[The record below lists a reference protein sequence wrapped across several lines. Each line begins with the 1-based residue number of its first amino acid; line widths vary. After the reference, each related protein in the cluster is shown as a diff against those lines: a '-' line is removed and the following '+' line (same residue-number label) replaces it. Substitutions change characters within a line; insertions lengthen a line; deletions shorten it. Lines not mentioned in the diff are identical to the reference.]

1 MRTELSPSQRV
12 AFDTAM
18 AALETTSTAVV
29 HCADG
34 LGRTTVLRALH
45 ESLGGV
51 FLGGKE
57 LLEASRDAHPLATD
71 ETVHA
76 LIARALASSDVVVFD
91 DLHLLA
97 NATTFWQVYPRGG
110 FLLDAIVALTATAEE
125 TGKTLVFGA
134 DGRTA
139 TTLLAR
145 MDRAVIPDLTVDD
158 FRHVIA
164 AWAGAERAA
173 SLDVTKIHRFAP
185 KLNARQLRRTS
196 ETLAHRTDELST
208 EAFLAHIAEHHL
220 ASNVRMGEV
229 QDVDLSDLR
238 GMEDVL
244 EALEASVVFPLEN
257 AELAAEFRLRPK
269 RGVLLAG
276 PPGTGKTTIGRALA
290 RRLRGKFFL
299 LDGTVI
305 SGSRDFYERV
315 KRLFD
320 LAKRNAPAII
330 FIDDSDVIFEAN
342 NETGLYRFLLTMLD
356 GIESETAG
364 QICVMLTA
372 MDVGNLPPAL
382 VRSGRIEL
390 WLETRLPDSTARA
403 QILADR
409 CAELPASVGSVD
421 IDRIAAATEG
431 MSGADLK
438 RMVDDG
444 KLLYAFDLARARPLD
459 TITDYILA
467 ALETVRANKHQYAT
481 AEARARGLRPA
492 RPPQFMVAQAM
503 VEEHSRAR

>member
-1 MRTELSPSQRV
+1 MSTELCPSQRI
-12 AFDTAM
+12 AFDAAM
-18 AALETTSTAVV
+18 AALETATAAVV
-29 HCADG
+29 HCGDG
-34 LGRTTVLRALH
+34 LGRTTVLRAIH
-45 ESLGGV
+45 QSLGGV
-51 FLGGKE
+51 FLGARE
-57 LLEASRDAHPLATD
+57 LLEASRDSHPLAPD
-71 ETVHA
+71 ETLHA
-76 LIARALASSDVVVFD
+76 LISRALATADVVIFD
-91 DLHLLA
+91 DLQLLA
-97 NATTFWQVYPRGG
+97 SATTFHQFYPRGA
-110 FLLDAIVALTATAEE
+110 FLLDAVVALASAADEA
-125 TGKTLVFGA
+125 GKTIVFGS

-145 MDRAVIPDLTVDD
+145 MDRAAISDFTVED
-158 FRHVIA
+158 FRHVCV
-164 AWAGAERAA
+164 AWLGANRAD
-173 SLDVTKIHRFAP
+173 SLDVAKIHRFAP
-185 KLNARQLRRTS
+185 KLNARQLRRTCES
-196 ETLAHRTDELST
+196 LAHRDADLTT
-208 EAFLAHIAEHHL
+208 EAFLEHVATHHL

-315 KRLFD
+315 KRLFE

-390 WLETRLPDSTARA
+390 WLETRLPDATARA
-403 QILADR
+403 LILADR
-409 CAELPASVGSVD
+409 CAELPQSVGAVD

-438 RMVDDG
+438 RMVEDG
-444 KLLYAFDLARARPLD
+444 KLLYAFDLARARSVAS
-459 TITDYILA
+459 ITDYILA

-481 AEARARGLRPA
+481 AEARARGLRPV
-492 RPPQFMVAQAM
+492 RPPQFMVGHAM
-503 VEEHSRAR
+503 AD

>member
-1 MRTELSPSQRV
+1 MAPVHTELSPSQRV
-12 AFDTAM
+12 AFDATM
-18 AALETTSTAVV
+18 AALQTTTSAVV
-29 HCADG
+29 HCGDG

-45 ESLGGV
+45 ESLGGI
-51 FLGGKE
+51 FLGAHE
-57 LLEASRDAHPLATD
+57 FLEASRDAHPHAID
-71 ETVHA
+71 ETLHA
-76 LIARALASSDVVVFD
+76 LISRALATSDVVFFD
-91 DLHLLA
+91 DLHVIA
-97 NATTFWQVYPRGG
+97 NSTTFHQVYPRGA
-110 FLLDAIVALTATAEE
+110 LMLDAIVSLTAMAEDA
-125 TGKTLVFGA
+125 GKMLIFGS
-134 DGRTA
+134 DGRSS

-145 MDRAVIPDLTVDD
+145 IDRAVITDLTVED
-158 FRHVIA
+158 FRHICT
-164 AWAGAERAA
+164 AWLGAERTAP
-173 SLDVTKIHRFAP
+173 LDVAKIHRFAP
-185 KLNARQLRRTS
+185 KLNARQLRRTCES
-196 ETLAHRTDELST
+196 LAHRDADLTT
-208 EAFLAHIAEHHL
+208 EAFLDHVSAHHL
-220 ASNVRMGEV
+220 ASNVRLAEV

-244 EALEASVVFPLEN
+244 EALEASVAFPLEN
-257 AELAAEFRLRPK
+257 AELAAEFGLRPK

-315 KRLFD
+315 KRLFE
-320 LAKRNAPAII
+320 LAKRNAPSII

-356 GIESETAG
+356 GIESESAG

-390 WLETRLPDSTARA
+390 WLETRLPDLTARA

-409 CAELPASVGSVD
+409 CAELPQSVGAVD
-421 IDRIAAATEG
+421 IDRIASATEH

-444 KLLYAFDLARARPLD
+444 KLLYAFDLSRRRPLD
-459 TITDYILA
+459 
-467 ALETVRANKHQYAT
+467 
-481 AEARARGLRPA
+481 
-492 RPPQFMVAQAM
+492 
-503 VEEHSRAR
+503 

>member
-1 MRTELSPSQRV
+1 MAPILTELCPSQRV
-12 AFDTAM
+12 AFDSAM
-18 AALETTSTAVV
+18 AALETTTAAVV
-29 HCADG
+29 HCAEG

-45 ESLGGV
+45 ASLGGA
-51 FLGGKE
+51 FLGGRE
-57 LLEASRDAHPLATD
+57 LLEASRDSHPLATE
-71 ETVHA
+71 ETFHA
-76 LIARALASSDVVVFD
+76 LISRALAAADVVIVD

-97 NATTFWQVYPRGG
+97 NATTFHQFHPRGAL
-110 FLLDAIVALTATAEE
+110 LLDAVVALTSMAEE
-125 TGKTLVFGA
+125 AGKTLVFGA

-145 MDRAVIPDLTVDD
+145 IDRTVIADLTVDD
-158 FRHVIA
+158 FRYLCIA
-164 AWAGAERAA
+164 WLGAERAA

-185 KLNARQLRRTS
+185 KLNARQLRRTCES
-196 ETLAHRTDELST
+196 LAHQDADVTT
-208 EAFLAHIAEHHL
+208 EAFLEHVAVHHL

-315 KRLFD
+315 KRLFE

-364 QICVMLTA
+364 RICVMLTA

-390 WLETRLPDSTARA
+390 WLETRLPDLTARA
-403 QILADR
+403 LILADR
-409 CAELPASVGSVD
+409 CAELPQSVGAVD
-421 IDRIAAATEG
+421 IDRIAASTEG

-444 KLLYAFDLARARPLD
+444 KLLYAYDIARARSL
-459 TITDYILA
+459 TSITDYILA
-467 ALETVRANKHQYAT
+467 ALETVRANKHQYAA
-481 AEARARGLRPA
+481 AEARARSQRPV
-492 RPPQFMVAQAM
+492 RPPQFMVGHAM
-503 VEEHSRAR
+503 AD